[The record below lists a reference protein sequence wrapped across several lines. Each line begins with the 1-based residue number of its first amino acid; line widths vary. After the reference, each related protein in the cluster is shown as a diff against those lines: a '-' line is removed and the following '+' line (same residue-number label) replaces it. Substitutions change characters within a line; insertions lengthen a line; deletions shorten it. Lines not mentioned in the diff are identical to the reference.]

1 MEAAVAKSVFDI
13 DIHDEK
19 FKKFTDQ
26 FKDFKA
32 EADKL
37 NDVWAQFSVETKKPR
52 AAIDA
57 LDRKRPT
64 VYRVAV

>member
-1 MEAAVAKSVFDI
+1 MAKSVFDI
-13 DIHDEK
+13 DLHDEK